1 MKWLR
6 YVQRAFA
13 LASLLAVYV
22 PQIMADG
29 KITVDELV
37 EMTKKV
43 CEIGNWK
50 LSIDLP
56 ENLKGTSLNAK
67 IE

>member
-6 YVQRAFA
+6 YVQSAFA